1 MHKDRG
7 MRLLLADDDPDDFE
21 LFRDA
26 LAELSLSVDMHRC
39 ENGVE
44 LMAQLKAATA
54 TELPDLIFLDLNMPQ
69 KNGFECVGEIRKQ
82 DVLNDVSVVIFSTS
96 FEPDVVDRLYSYGA
110 DRYLVKPN
118 NFTTLKNAI
127 GHILA
132 LETEA
137 KLRGPS
143 VQDFVMNL

>member
-1 MHKDRG
+1 MHKNRG
-7 MRLLLADDDPDDFE
+7 VRLLLADDDPDDFE

-26 LAELSLSVDMHRC
+26 LTELSLSVDMHRC

-44 LMAQLKAATA
+44 LMEKLKAAQTA
-54 TELPDLIFLDLNMPQ
+54 ELPDLIFLDLNMPQ

-82 DVLNDVSVVIFSTS
+82 QLLNDVSVVIFSTS
-96 FEPDVVDRLYSYGA
+96 FEPDVVDRLYTYGA

-127 GHILA
+127 GRILDLA
-132 LETEA
+132 NEA
-137 KLRGPS
+137 KLRRPTL
-143 VQDFVMNL
+143 QDFVMNL